1 MVVIDQSSALAAVNR
16 RLVAQARK
24 PAEDPKSGA
33 DHR

>member
-1 MVVIDQSSALAAVNR
+1 MVVIDQTSTLAAVK